1 MEIGVIFPQT
11 EIEPDVV
18 AVRDFAQAAQDIGY
32 SYLFIADHVLGAD
45 ASAYDHP
52 LFGMYNHETVVH
64 ESLTTMGYLAAVA
77 PKLGLMSGILILP
90 QRQTALVAKQAAEI
104 DVLCGG
110 KLRLGI
116 GVGWNF
122 VEYEAL
128 GMNFNDRGAR
138 SAEQIEVMREL
149 WTKESVDFHGKW
161 HDVTHAGI
169 KSPAGAAAPSRSGWA
184 WAARWR
190 PSRPDV
196 ALRRVARIAD
206 GWCPNFSPDESGYAL
221 QEKVHNYMAEY
232 GRDPSELG
240 LDGRMGTAGSPPDA
254 WGERV
259 AAWRRDGRVA
269 LVHRKPSRRA
279 QDSRRPHRNDAP
291 VQRCRRVLGRSFNH
305 AKLSSHAIP
314 ISPTG

>member
-18 AVRDFAQAAQDIGY
+18 AVRDFAQAAQDMGY

-161 HDVTHAGI
+161 HDITHAGI
-169 KSPAGAAAPSRSGWA
+169 NPLPVQRPIPVWLGVGSPLAPI
-184 WAARWR
+184 
-190 PSRPDV
+190 PPDV

-240 LDGRMGTAGSPPDA
+240 LDGRMGTASSPPDA

-259 AAWRRDGRVA
+259 AAWRKMGA
-269 LVHRKPSRRA
+269 SHLSIENRRA
-279 QDSRRPHRNDAP
+279 GLKTAGDHIEMMRRFKDA
-291 VQRCRRVLGRSFNH
+291 VEF
-305 AKLSSHAIP
+305 
-314 ISPTG
+314 

>member
-1 MEIGVIFPQT
+1 MDIGVIFPQT
-11 EIEPDVV
+11 EIEPDV
-18 AVRDFAQAAQDIGY
+18 AAIRDFAQAAQDMGY

-52 LFGMYNHETVVH
+52 LFGMYNHESVVH

-77 PKLGLMSGILILP
+77 PGLGLMSGILILP

-110 KLRLGI
+110 RLRLGI

-138 SAEQIEVMREL
+138 SVEQIQVMREL
-149 WTKESVDFHGKW
+149 WTGESVDFHGKW
-161 HDVTHAGI
+161 HDISHAGI
-169 KSPAGAAAPSRSGWA
+169 NPLPVQRPIPVWLGVGSPAAPV
-184 WAARWR
+184 
-190 PSRPDV
+190 PPDV

-221 QEKVHNYMAEY
+221 REKVHGYMAEY
-232 GRDPSELG
+232 GRNPSELG
-240 LDGRMGTAGSPPDA
+240 LDGRFKTAGASPED
-254 WGERV
+254 WVEEV
-259 AAWRRDGRVA
+259 AAWREMGA
-269 LVHRKPSRRA
+269 SHLSIENRRA
-279 QDSRRPHRNDAP
+279 GLRTADDHIEMMRRFREA
-291 VQRCRRVLGRSFNH
+291 VEL
-305 AKLSSHAIP
+305 
-314 ISPTG
+314 

>member
-18 AVRDFAQAAQDIGY
+18 AIRDFAQAAQELGY
-32 SYLFIADHVLGAD
+32 SYFFIADHVLGAD

-64 ESLTTMGYLAAVA
+64 ESLTTMGYLAAVV
-77 PKLGLMSGILILP
+77 PDMGLMSGILILP

-128 GMNFNDRGAR
+128 GMNFQDRGAR

-161 HDVTHAGI
+161 HDITHAGI
-169 KSPAGAAAPSRSGWA
+169 NPLPVQRPIPVWLGVGSPLAPI
-184 WAARWR
+184 
-190 PSRPDV
+190 PPDV

-206 GWCPNFSPDESGYAL
+206 GWCPNFSPDEAGYGL
-221 QEKVHNYMAEY
+221 QAKVHNYMAEY

-240 LDGRMGTAGSPPDA
+240 LDGRMGTAGSSPEDWA
-254 WGERV
+254 EKV
-259 AAWRRDGRVA
+259 EAWREMGA
-269 LVHRKPSRRA
+269 SHLSIENRRA
-279 QDSRRPHRNDAP
+279 GLKTADDHIEMMRRFKDA
-291 VQRCRRVLGRSFNH
+291 VEF
-305 AKLSSHAIP
+305 
-314 ISPTG
+314 

>member
-18 AVRDFAQAAQDIGY
+18 AVRDFAQAAQDMGY

-161 HDVTHAGI
+161 HDITHAGI
-169 KSPAGAAAPSRSGWA
+169 NPLPVQRPIPVWLGVGSPLAPI
-184 WAARWR
+184 
-190 PSRPDV
+190 PPDV

-240 LDGRMGTAGSPPDA
+240 LDGRMGTASSPPDA

-259 AAWRRDGRVA
+259 AAWREMGA
-269 LVHRKPSRRA
+269 SHLSIENRRA
-279 QDSRRPHRNDAP
+279 GLKTAGDHIEMMRRFKDA
-291 VQRCRRVLGRSFNH
+291 VEF
-305 AKLSSHAIP
+305 
-314 ISPTG
+314 

>member
-18 AVRDFAQAAQDIGY
+18 AIRDFAQAAQEMGY

-52 LFGMYNHETVVH
+52 LFGMYNHESIVH
-64 ESLTTMGYLAAVA
+64 ESMTTMGYLAAVV
-77 PKLGLMSGILILP
+77 PGMGLMSGILILP

-122 VEYEAL
+122 VEFEAL
-128 GMNFNDRGAR
+128 GMNFQDRGAR

-161 HDVTHAGI
+161 HDITHAGI
-169 KSPAGAAAPSRSGWA
+169 NPLPVQRPIPVWLGVGSPAAPI
-184 WAARWR
+184 
-190 PSRPDV
+190 PPDV

-206 GWCPNFSPDESGYAL
+206 GWCPNFGPDEAGYAL

-240 LDGRMGTAGSPPDA
+240 LDGRLKTAGASPED
-254 WGERV
+254 WVEEV
-259 AAWRRDGRVA
+259 AAWRELGA
-269 LVHRKPSRRA
+269 SHLSIENRRA
-279 QDSRRPHRNDAP
+279 GLKTADDHIDMMHRFKDA
-291 VQRCRRVLGRSFNH
+291 VEL
-305 AKLSSHAIP
+305 
-314 ISPTG
+314 

>member
-11 EIEPDVV
+11 EIEADVA
-18 AVRDFAQAAQDIGY
+18 AVRDFAQAAQDLGY

-45 ASAYDHP
+45 AGAYDHP
-52 LFGMYNHETVVH
+52 LFGMYNHQSVVH
-64 ESLTTMGYLAAVA
+64 ESLTTMGYLAAIV
-77 PKLGLMSGILILP
+77 PGMGLMSGILILP

-128 GMNFNDRGAR
+128 GQNFHDRGAR
-138 SAEQIEVMREL
+138 SAEQIEVMRQL
-149 WTKESVDFHGKW
+149 WTNESVDFHGKW

-169 KSPAGAAAPSRSGWA
+169 NPLPVQRPIPVWLGVGSPAAPI
-184 WAARWR
+184 
-190 PSRPDV
+190 PPEV

-206 GWCPNFSPDESGYAL
+206 GWCPNFGPDEAGYAL
-221 QEKVHNYMAEY
+221 QDKVRGYMAEY

-240 LDGRMGTAGSPPDA
+240 LDGRLKTAGTSPEDWRA
-254 WGERV
+254 EA
-259 AAWRRDGRVA
+259 AAWRRMGA
-269 LVHRKPSRRA
+269 SHLSIENRRA
-279 QDSRRPHRNDAP
+279 GLKTAAEHIEMMRRFKDA
-291 VQRCRRVLGRSFNH
+291 VEL
-305 AKLSSHAIP
+305 
-314 ISPTG
+314 

>member
-11 EIEPDVV
+11 EIEPDVL
-18 AVRDFAQAAQDIGY
+18 AIRDFVQAAQEMGY
-32 SYLFIADHVLGAD
+32 SYIFIADHVLGAD
-45 ASAYDHP
+45 PSAYDHP
-52 LFGMYNHETVVH
+52 LFGMYNHESVVH
-64 ESLTTMGYLAAVA
+64 ESLTTMGYIAAVA
-77 PKLGLMSGILILP
+77 PGMGLASGILILP

-122 VEYEAL
+122 VEFHAL

-161 HDVTHAGI
+161 HDITNAGI
-169 KSPAGAAAPSRSGWA
+169 NPLPIQQPIPVWLGVGSPAAPV
-184 WAARWR
+184 
-190 PSRPDV
+190 PPDV

-206 GWCPNFSPDESGYAL
+206 GWCPNFGPDESGYAL
-221 QEKVHNYMAEY
+221 QAKVHGYMAEY

-240 LDGRMGTAGSPPDA
+240 LDGRLKTAGASPED
-254 WGERV
+254 WVEEV
-259 AAWRRDGRVA
+259 AAWRKMGA
-269 LVHRKPSRRA
+269 SYLSIENRRA
-279 QDSRRPHRNDAP
+279 GLKTAGDHIELMGRFKDA
-291 VQRCRRVLGRSFNH
+291 VEF
-305 AKLSSHAIP
+305 
-314 ISPTG
+314 

>member
-18 AVRDFAQAAQDIGY
+18 AIRDFAQAAQEMGY

-52 LFGMYNHETVVH
+52 LFGMYNHESIVH
-64 ESLTTMGYLAAVA
+64 ESMTTMGYLAAVV
-77 PKLGLMSGILILP
+77 PDMGLMSGILILP

-122 VEYEAL
+122 VEFEAL
-128 GMNFNDRGAR
+128 GMNFQDRGAR

-161 HDVTHAGI
+161 HDITHAGI
-169 KSPAGAAAPSRSGWA
+169 NPLPVQRPIPVWLGVGSPAAPI
-184 WAARWR
+184 
-190 PSRPDV
+190 PPDV

-206 GWCPNFSPDESGYAL
+206 GWCPNFGPDEAGYAL

-232 GRDPSELG
+232 GRDPSKLG
-240 LDGRMGTAGSPPDA
+240 LDGRLKTAGASPED
-254 WGERV
+254 WVEEV
-259 AAWRRDGRVA
+259 AAWREMGA
-269 LVHRKPSRRA
+269 SHLSIENRRA
-279 QDSRRPHRNDAP
+279 GLKTADDHIDMMHRFKDA
-291 VQRCRRVLGRSFNH
+291 VEL
-305 AKLSSHAIP
+305 
-314 ISPTG
+314 

>member
-11 EIEPDVV
+11 EIEPDV
-18 AVRDFAQAAQDIGY
+18 AAIRDFAQAAQDMGY
-32 SYLFIADHVLGAD
+32 SYFFIADHVLGAD

-77 PKLGLMSGILILP
+77 PKMGLMSGILILP

-110 KLRLGI
+110 RLRLGI

-138 SAEQIEVMREL
+138 SAEQIEVMRQL
-149 WTKESVDFHGKW
+149 WTNETVDFHGKW
-161 HDVTHAGI
+161 HDITHAGI
-169 KSPAGAAAPSRSGWA
+169 NPLPVQRPIPVWLGVGSPLFPI
-184 WAARWR
+184 
-190 PSRPDV
+190 PPDV

-206 GWCPNFSPDESGYAL
+206 GWCPNFSPDDSGYAL

-240 LDGRMGTAGSPPDA
+240 LDGRMGTGGSSPED
-254 WGERV
+254 WVETV
-259 AAWRRDGRVA
+259 AAWRTMGA
-269 LVHRKPSRRA
+269 SHLSIENRRA
-279 QDSRRPHRNDAP
+279 GLRTADDHIEMMRRFKDA
-291 VQRCRRVLGRSFNH
+291 VEF
-305 AKLSSHAIP
+305 
-314 ISPTG
+314 

>member
-18 AVRDFAQAAQDIGY
+18 AVRDFAQAAQDMGY

-161 HDVTHAGI
+161 HDITHAGI
-169 KSPAGAAAPSRSGWA
+169 NPLPVQRPIPVWLGVGSPLAPI
-184 WAARWR
+184 
-190 PSRPDV
+190 PPDV

-259 AAWRRDGRVA
+259 AAWREMGA
-269 LVHRKPSRRA
+269 SHLSIENRRA
-279 QDSRRPHRNDAP
+279 GLKTAGDHIEMMRRFKDA
-291 VQRCRRVLGRSFNH
+291 VEF
-305 AKLSSHAIP
+305 
-314 ISPTG
+314 

>member
-18 AVRDFAQAAQDIGY
+18 AVRDFAQAAQDMGY

-128 GMNFNDRGAR
+128 GMNFQDRGAR

-149 WTKESVDFHGKW
+149 WTKETVDFHGKW
-161 HDVTHAGI
+161 HDITHAGI
-169 KSPAGAAAPSRSGWA
+169 NPLPVQRPIPVWLGVGSPLAPI
-184 WAARWR
+184 
-190 PSRPDV
+190 PPDV

-206 GWCPNFSPDESGYAL
+206 GWCPNFAPDESGYAL

-240 LDGRMGTAGSPPDA
+240 LDGRMGTANSSPDA
-254 WGERV
+254 WGDRV
-259 AAWRRDGRVA
+259 AAWREMGA
-269 LVHRKPSRRA
+269 SHLSIENRRA
-279 QDSRRPHRNDAP
+279 GLKTAGDHIEMMRRFKEA
-291 VQRCRRVLGRSFNH
+291 VEF
-305 AKLSSHAIP
+305 
-314 ISPTG
+314 

>member
-11 EIEPDVV
+11 EIEPDV
-18 AVRDFAQAAQDIGY
+18 AAIRDFAQAAQDMGY

-52 LFGMYNHETVVH
+52 LFGMYNHESVVH

-77 PKLGLMSGILILP
+77 PGMGLMSGILILP

-110 KLRLGI
+110 RLRLGI

-128 GMNFNDRGAR
+128 GMNFQDRGAR
-138 SAEQIEVMREL
+138 SAEQIEVMRQL
-149 WTKESVDFHGKW
+149 WINESVDFHGKW
-161 HDVTHAGI
+161 HDITHAGI
-169 KSPAGAAAPSRSGWA
+169 NPLPVQRPIPVWLGVGSPAAPI
-184 WAARWR
+184 
-190 PSRPDV
+190 PPDV

-206 GWCPNFSPDESGYAL
+206 GWCPNFGPDEDGYAL
-221 QEKVHNYMAEY
+221 QEKVHGYMAEY

-240 LDGRMGTAGSPPDA
+240 LDGRLKTAGNSPEDWA
-254 WGERV
+254 EEV
-259 AAWRRDGRVA
+259 ADWRKMGA
-269 LVHRKPSRRA
+269 SHLSIENRRA
-279 QDSRRPHRNDAP
+279 GLKTASDHIEMMRR
-291 VQRCRRVLGRSFNH
+291 F
-305 AKLSSHAIP
+305 KEAIEF
-314 ISPTG
+314 

>member
-18 AVRDFAQAAQDIGY
+18 AIRDFAQAAQDMGY

-45 ASAYDHP
+45 ARAYDHP

-149 WTKESVDFHGKW
+149 WTKESVDFHGRW
-161 HDVTHAGI
+161 HDITHAGI
-169 KSPAGAAAPSRSGWA
+169 NPLPVQRPIPVWLGVGSPLAPI
-184 WAARWR
+184 
-190 PSRPDV
+190 PPDV

-206 GWCPNFSPDESGYAL
+206 GWCPNFAPDESGYAL

-240 LDGRMGTAGSPPDA
+240 LDGRMGTAGSPPEA
-254 WGERV
+254 WGDRV
-259 AAWRRDGRVA
+259 AAWREMGA
-269 LVHRKPSRRA
+269 SHLSIENRRA
-279 QDSRRPHRNDAP
+279 GLKTASDHIEMMRRFKEA
-291 VQRCRRVLGRSFNH
+291 VEF
-305 AKLSSHAIP
+305 
-314 ISPTG
+314 

>member
-18 AVRDFAQAAQDIGY
+18 AIRDFAQAAQDLGY

-128 GMNFNDRGAR
+128 GMNFHDRGAR

-149 WTKESVDFHGKW
+149 WTKESVDFHGRW
-161 HDVTHAGI
+161 HDITHAGI
-169 KSPAGAAAPSRSGWA
+169 NPLPVQRPIPVWLGVGSPLAPI
-184 WAARWR
+184 
-190 PSRPDV
+190 PPDV

-206 GWCPNFSPDESGYAL
+206 GWCPNFAPDESGYAL
-221 QEKVHNYMAEY
+221 QEKVHSYMAEY

-240 LDGRMGTAGSPPDA
+240 LDGRMGTAGSSPEA
-254 WGERV
+254 WGDRV
-259 AAWRRDGRVA
+259 AAWREMGA
-269 LVHRKPSRRA
+269 SHLSIENRRA
-279 QDSRRPHRNDAP
+279 GLKTAGDHIEMMRRFKEA
-291 VQRCRRVLGRSFNH
+291 VEF
-305 AKLSSHAIP
+305 
-314 ISPTG
+314 

>member
-18 AVRDFAQAAQDIGY
+18 AIRDFAQAAQDMGY

-52 LFGMYNHETVVH
+52 LFGMYNHESVVH

-77 PKLGLMSGILILP
+77 PNLGLMSGILILP

-110 KLRLGI
+110 RLRLGI

-128 GMNFNDRGAR
+128 GMSFHDRGAR

-161 HDVTHAGI
+161 HDITHAGI
-169 KSPAGAAAPSRSGWA
+169 NPLPVQRPIPVWLGVGSPVAPI
-184 WAARWR
+184 
-190 PSRPDV
+190 PPDV

-206 GWCPNFSPDESGYAL
+206 GWCPNFGPDAAGYEM

-232 GRDPSELG
+232 GRNPAELG
-240 LDGRMGTAGSPPDA
+240 LDGRLKTADASPEDWVEEVTSWREMGASHLSI
-254 WGERV
+254 EN
-259 AAWRRDGRVA
+259 
-269 LVHRKPSRRA
+269 RRA
-279 QDSRRPHRNDAP
+279 GLKTADEHIEMMRRFKDA
-291 VQRCRRVLGRSFNH
+291 VEF
-305 AKLSSHAIP
+305 
-314 ISPTG
+314 

>member
-11 EIEPDVV
+11 EIEADVV
-18 AVRDFAQAAQDIGY
+18 AIRDFAQAAQDMGY

-52 LFGMYNHETVVH
+52 LFGMYNHESVVH

-77 PKLGLMSGILILP
+77 PGMGLMTGILILP

-128 GMNFNDRGAR
+128 GMNFQDRGSR

-161 HDVTHAGI
+161 HDITHAGI
-169 KSPAGAAAPSRSGWA
+169 NPLPVQRPIPVWLGVGSPAAPV
-184 WAARWR
+184 
-190 PSRPDV
+190 PPDV

-206 GWCPNFSPDESGYAL
+206 GWCPNFGPDEAGYAL
-221 QEKVHNYMAEY
+221 QEKVQGYMAEY
-232 GRDPSELG
+232 GRDPSDLG
-240 LDGRMGTAGSPPDA
+240 LDGRLKTAGNSPED
-254 WGERV
+254 WVEEV
-259 AAWRRDGRVA
+259 AAWREMGA
-269 LVHRKPSRRA
+269 SHLSIENRRA
-279 QDSRRPHRNDAP
+279 GLKTADQHIEMMRRFKEA
-291 VQRCRRVLGRSFNH
+291 VEV
-305 AKLSSHAIP
+305 
-314 ISPTG
+314 

>member
-11 EIEPDVV
+11 EIEADVV
-18 AVRDFAQAAQDIGY
+18 AIRDFAQAAQETGY

-52 LFGMYNHETVVH
+52 LFGMYNHESVVH
-64 ESLTTMGYLAAVA
+64 ESLTTMGYLAGVV
-77 PKLGLMSGILILP
+77 PGMGLMTGILILP

-128 GMNFNDRGAR
+128 GMNFQDRGAR

-161 HDVTHAGI
+161 HDITHAGI
-169 KSPAGAAAPSRSGWA
+169 NPLPVQRPIPVWLGVGSPAAPV
-184 WAARWR
+184 
-190 PSRPDV
+190 PPDV
-196 ALRRVARIAD
+196 ALRRVALIAD
-206 GWCPNFSPDESGYAL
+206 GWCPNFGPDEAGYAL
-221 QEKVHNYMAEY
+221 QEKVQGYMAEY
-232 GRDPSELG
+232 GRDPSDLG
-240 LDGRMGTAGSPPDA
+240 LDGRLKTAGNSPED
-254 WGERV
+254 WVEEV
-259 AAWRRDGRVA
+259 AAWREMGA
-269 LVHRKPSRRA
+269 SHLSIENRRA
-279 QDSRRPHRNDAP
+279 GLKTADQHIEMMRRFKEA
-291 VQRCRRVLGRSFNH
+291 VEV
-305 AKLSSHAIP
+305 
-314 ISPTG
+314 

>member
-18 AVRDFAQAAQDIGY
+18 AIRDFAQAAQDMGY

-52 LFGMYNHETVVH
+52 LFGMYNHESVVH

-77 PKLGLMSGILILP
+77 PGMGLMSGILILP

-110 KLRLGI
+110 RLRLGI

-128 GMNFNDRGAR
+128 GMNFQDRGAR
-138 SAEQIEVMREL
+138 SAEQIEVMRQL
-149 WTKESVDFHGKW
+149 WTNESVDFHGKW
-161 HDVTHAGI
+161 HDITHAGI
-169 KSPAGAAAPSRSGWA
+169 NPLPVQRPIPVWLGVGSPAAPI
-184 WAARWR
+184 
-190 PSRPDV
+190 PPDV

-206 GWCPNFSPDESGYAL
+206 GWCPNFDPDEAGYAL
-221 QEKVHNYMAEY
+221 QEKVHGYMAEY
-232 GRDPSELG
+232 GRNPSELG
-240 LDGRMGTAGSPPDA
+240 LDGRLKTAGNSPED
-254 WGERV
+254 WVEEV
-259 AAWRRDGRVA
+259 ADWRKMGA
-269 LVHRKPSRRA
+269 SHLSIENRRA
-279 QDSRRPHRNDAP
+279 GLKTADDHIEMMRRFKEA
-291 VQRCRRVLGRSFNH
+291 VEF
-305 AKLSSHAIP
+305 
-314 ISPTG
+314 

>member
-11 EIEPDVV
+11 EIEADVV
-18 AVRDFAQAAQDIGY
+18 AIRDFAQAAQEMGY

-52 LFGMYNHETVVH
+52 LFGMYNHESVVH
-64 ESLTTMGYLAAVA
+64 ESLTTMGYLAGVV
-77 PKLGLMSGILILP
+77 PGMGLMTGILILP

-128 GMNFNDRGAR
+128 GMNFQDRGAR

-161 HDVTHAGI
+161 HDITHAGI
-169 KSPAGAAAPSRSGWA
+169 NPLPVQRPIPVWLGVGSPAAPV
-184 WAARWR
+184 
-190 PSRPDV
+190 PPDV
-196 ALRRVARIAD
+196 ALRRVALIAD
-206 GWCPNFSPDESGYAL
+206 GWCPNFGPDEAGYAL
-221 QEKVHNYMAEY
+221 QEKVQGYMAEY
-232 GRDPSELG
+232 GRDPLDLG
-240 LDGRMGTAGSPPDA
+240 LDGRLKTAGASPKT
-254 WGERV
+254 GLKR
-259 AAWRRDGRVA
+259 
-269 LVHRKPSRRA
+269 
-279 QDSRRPHRNDAP
+279 
-291 VQRCRRVLGRSFNH
+291 
-305 AKLSSHAIP
+305 
-314 ISPTG
+314 SPTGVRWARVTYPSRTAAPV

>member
-18 AVRDFAQAAQDIGY
+18 AIRDFAQAAQDMGF

-52 LFGMYNHETVVH
+52 LFGMYNHESVVH

-77 PKLGLMSGILILP
+77 PQMGLMSGILILP
-90 QRQTALVAKQAAEI
+90 QRQAALVAKQAAEI

-110 KLRLGI
+110 RLRLGI

-122 VEYEAL
+122 VEFEAL
-128 GMNFNDRGAR
+128 GMNFQDRGAR
-138 SAEQIEVMREL
+138 SAEQIEVMRQL

-161 HDVTHAGI
+161 HDITNAGI
-169 KSPAGAAAPSRSGWA
+169 NPLPVQRPIPVWLGVGSPLAPI
-184 WAARWR
+184 
-190 PSRPDV
+190 PPDV

-206 GWCPNFSPDESGYAL
+206 GWCPNFGPDEAGYAL
-221 QEKVHNYMAEY
+221 QAKVHSYMAEY

-240 LDGRMGTAGSPPDA
+240 LDGRMGTAGASPEE
-254 WGERV
+254 WVGRV
-259 AAWRRDGRVA
+259 AAWREMGA
-269 LVHRKPSRRA
+269 SHLSIENRRA
-279 QDSRRPHRNDAP
+279 GLKTAGDHIEMMRRFKEA
-291 VQRCRRVLGRSFNH
+291 VEF
-305 AKLSSHAIP
+305 
-314 ISPTG
+314 

>member
-18 AVRDFAQAAQDIGY
+18 AIRDFAQAAQDMGY

-128 GMNFNDRGAR
+128 GMNFHDRGAR

-149 WTKESVDFHGKW
+149 WTKESVDFHGRW
-161 HDVTHAGI
+161 HDITHAGI
-169 KSPAGAAAPSRSGWA
+169 NPLPVQRPIPVWLGVGSPLAPI
-184 WAARWR
+184 
-190 PSRPDV
+190 PPDV

-206 GWCPNFSPDESGYAL
+206 GWCPNFAPDESGYAL

-240 LDGRMGTAGSPPDA
+240 LDGRMGTAGSPPEA
-254 WGERV
+254 WGDRV
-259 AAWRRDGRVA
+259 AAWREMGA
-269 LVHRKPSRRA
+269 SHLSIENRRA
-279 QDSRRPHRNDAP
+279 GLKTAGDHIEMMRRFKEA
-291 VQRCRRVLGRSFNH
+291 VEF
-305 AKLSSHAIP
+305 
-314 ISPTG
+314 